1 MGRVTVLIG
10 LAAGAGAMYL
20 LDREHGRE
28 RRARLT
34 EEVQRLREKL
44 SDEEGRVDP
53 RDILNR
59 TKESVSDLRHRFTNG
74 QREKVTSEIRGAASE
89 LGSTGRWSPGTRLLA
104 AGVGSGLALYGIR
117 RTNLI
122 GLGMLAAGLG
132 LLAKAVANFELRK
145 HSEGFDRDATIVSA
159 ESRDRRNA
167 EGRKAMSEQPS
178 EQSGSRPSSSRT
190 QSEPTGEL
198 NDAATA
204 QDMRDRIPEERTA
217 FTENP
222 ESLPSD

>member
-1 MGRVTVLIG
+1 MGRVTALIA

-34 EEVQRLREKL
+34 EEVQRLRERL

-59 TKESVSDLRHRFTNG
+59 TKESVSDLRHRFTSG

-89 LGSTGRWSPGTRLLA
+89 LGSTGRWSRGTRLLA
-104 AGVGSGLALYGIR
+104 AGVGAGLALYGIR

-145 HSEGFDRDATIVSA
+145 PSEGFDRDATTVSA
-159 ESRDRRNA
+159 ESRDRRNE
-167 EGRKAMSEQPS
+167 EGRKGMSDQPS
-178 EQSGSRPSSSRT
+178 SRQSSSRA
-190 QSEPTGEL
+190 QSEPTSEMD
-198 NDAATA
+198 DAATA
-204 QDMRDRIPEERTA
+204 QDMRDRISEERTA

>member
-20 LDREHGRE
+20 LDREHGRA

-74 QREKVTSEIRGAASE
+74 QREKVTSEIREAASE

-132 LLAKAVANFELRK
+132 LLAKAIANFELRK
-145 HSEGFDRDATIVSA
+145 SSEGFDRDATTVST
-159 ESRDRRNA
+159 ESRDRRNE
-167 EGRKAMSEQPS
+167 EGRKGISEQP
-178 EQSGSRPSSSRT
+178 GSRQPSSRT
-190 QSEPTGEL
+190 QSEPTSEL
-198 NDAATA
+198 DDAATA
-204 QDMRDRIPEERTA
+204 QDNRDRISEERTA